1 MFLGPQYYIDHERTS
16 LMISVIERANAISL
30 MTDRIDAFRKDALDL
45 YIFYR
50 DAYEMNRRKM
60 VEE

>member
-1 MFLGPQYYIDHERTS
+1 MVS
-16 LMISVIERANAISL
+16 LIERANAISL
-30 MTDRIDAFRKDALDL
+30 MTDRMDAFRKDALDL